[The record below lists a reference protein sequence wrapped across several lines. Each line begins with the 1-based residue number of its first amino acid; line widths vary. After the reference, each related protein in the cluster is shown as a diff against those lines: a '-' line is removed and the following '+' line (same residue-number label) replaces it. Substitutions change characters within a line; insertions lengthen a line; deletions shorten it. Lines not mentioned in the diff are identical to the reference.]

1 MRYERPNGVVQHYEG
16 EKGTERLVRQLERPA
31 PPVPSGDVLHY
42 EGEKG
47 VRVERLVR
55 REQPSGVVL
64 QTARARGTRSDWC
77 ARSVYPVPFDISMS
91 FHGERGRERPNVTF
105 VNLFVLAIV
114 RFIVYVCRLQLVCQ

>member
-16 EKGTERLVRQLERPA
+16 EKGTERLVRQLERLA

-77 ARSVYPVPFDISMS
+77 ASVYPLAYRFLSRANR
-91 FHGERGRERPNVTF
+91 GEKGQR
-105 VNLFVLAIV
+105 
-114 RFIVYVCRLQLVCQ
+114 